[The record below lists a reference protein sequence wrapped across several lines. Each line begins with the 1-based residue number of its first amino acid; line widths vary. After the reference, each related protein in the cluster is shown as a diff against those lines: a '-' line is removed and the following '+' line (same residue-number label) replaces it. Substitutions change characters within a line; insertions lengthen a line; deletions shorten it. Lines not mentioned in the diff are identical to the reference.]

1 MDKTILCRKC
11 GGPHFTIKC
20 GKEKKEEP
28 IKSESVNDLEPE
40 SSGDKGKYNK
50 DSGDKGKYNKDSGD
64 KNKYNKDSGDKGK
77 YNKDSKPYGE
87 KKYFKVT
94 YRVKLSEL
102 PTNMSE
108 EELMDMT
115 TDWGHIVR
123 IKLLIYEESST
134 AYIDFGY
141 EDEAIYFVEAIDK
154 TSFEYKILSAC
165 RVDSYKAESKDSS
178 TTNSNTPYSNKY
190 YKQK

>member
-1 MDKTILCRKC
+1 MENKSSNENKVVCRKC

-28 IKSESVNDLEPE
+28 INPVKLEQTNTQQIEEKPNKE
-40 SSGDKGKYNK
+40 NNSDSKWKGNK
-50 DSGDKGKYNKDSGD
+50 DKDSDNKEQRPGGD
-64 KNKYNKDSGDKGK
+64 
-77 YNKDSKPYGE
+77 

-102 PTNMSE
+102 PTDMTE
-108 EELMDMT
+108 EELMELT

-123 IKLLIYEESST
+123 IKLLVYEESAT

-141 EDEAIYFVEAIDK
+141 EDEADYFVEAIDK
-154 TSFEYKILSAC
+154 TPFEYRVLSAC
-165 RVDSYKAESKDSS
+165 RVESFRADKTDKN
-178 TTNSNTPYSNKY
+178 TNELN
-190 YKQK
+190 